1 MMKSR
6 TSCFNKALFHK
17 NMTRFAPVGVLYTL
31 CLMLGLMLLLTGG
44 DRTYYFAANLI
55 SCIPIMAA
63 VNLCFAPLMAQLLFG
78 DLYNGRMCNGLH
90 AMPVR
95 REELFV
101 TNLVSGLTFSVVPT
115 ALFSLVTL
123 PLLAG
128 SIVAHS
134 GMLALYWF
142 VCSNLQFI
150 CCFGIAV
157 LATMCAGNRFGML
170 AVYGIIQFGAYF
182 AGLVVDT
189 CYIPLL
195 TGVESSGQLAQ
206 ILTPVMQIGQTPVEL
221 QGYFLLKWLFYG
233 RESEMVATFTLDAA
247 AWQGLIAWAV
257 AGVGMTGLAWLLY
270 RKRNL
275 ESAGDPVAVP
285 ALIPVLQVLV
295 SVALGFLVA
304 LVVLF
309 VLNGAP
315 DLLVYGVLL
324 AGIAVAWFAVK
335 MVLSRT
341 SRVFEKKHFLR
352 LIPVLL
358 VVALSIAA
366 TWFDVLDLT
375 NWTPEVED
383 VRSVYIYS
391 NGERRT
397 LTDAEDVEKVV
408 QLHTLAL
415 EDGLGDLAYSGYY
428 YNRELLEQGL
438 SLEEIRELTES
449 SDYNYVDY
457 LDTGKFRRATQIT
470 LQYTLNSGRTVYR
483 FLRLWEDGAAGELM
497 RELFSDWDSF
507 YQDNL
512 IIGSYGKDVPFDVE
526 QVEYLYIE
534 GVEQSACTPEMAKS
548 LLAAVRADREAGN
561 FVTLNSFH
569 RGYFLQGDKFYS
581 TSLQINLRYD
591 PPARDLFGFTMY
603 FEVYADCTNTIAWLQ
618 EHDLLTYELVLP
630 E

>member
-1 MMKSR
+1 MKSR
-6 TSCFNKALFHK
+6 TSCFNKSLFRK

-31 CLMLGLMLLLTGG
+31 CLMLGLTILLTGG
-44 DRTYYFAANLI
+44 DRQYYFAANLI
-55 SCIPIMAA
+55 SCIPMMAA

-101 TNLVSGLTFSVVPT
+101 TNLMSGLTFSLVPT
-115 ALFSLVTL
+115 ALFALVTL

-142 VCSNLQFI
+142 VCSNLQFL

-170 AVYGIIQFGAYF
+170 AVYAIIQFGAYF
-182 AGLVVDT
+182 AGLVVET
-189 CYIPLL
+189 CYIPLI

-206 ILTPVMQIGQTPVEL
+206 ILTPLIQIGQTPVEL

-233 RESEMVATFTLDAA
+233 HENEMVATFTLDAA

-270 RKRNL
+270 RKRDL
-275 ESAGDPVAVP
+275 ESAGDPIAVP
-285 ALIPVLQVLV
+285 ALIPVVQVLV

-309 VLNGAP
+309 VLNGVP

-324 AGIAVAWFAVK
+324 AGIAVGWFAVK

-341 SRVFEKKHFLR
+341 SRVFEKRNFLR

-358 VVALSIAA
+358 VVVLSIAA
-366 TWFDVLDLT
+366 TWFDVLDLSH
-375 NWTPEVED
+375 WTPEAED

-408 QLHTLAL
+408 QFHALAL
-415 EDGLGDLAYSGYY
+415 EDDLGDLSYSGY

-438 SLEEIRELTES
+438 PLEEVRRQTEA
-449 SDYNYVDY
+449 SDYRYPDY
-457 LDTGKFRRATQIT
+457 LDTKLFRRTTYISV
-470 LQYTLNSGRTVYR
+470 QYTLNSGRTVKR
-483 FLRLWEDGAAGELM
+483 SLFLWVDSEAGELM

-507 YQDNL
+507 YQEKQSY
-512 IIGSYGKDVPFDVE
+512 GSYGEDVPFDVD

-534 GVEQSACTPEMAKS
+534 GVDRVTCTPEMAKS
-548 LLAAVRADREAGN
+548 LLEAVRADREAGN
-561 FVTLNSFH
+561 FVSLNSFH
-569 RGYFLQGDKFYS
+569 QGYFLQGEEYYS
-581 TSLQINLRYD
+581 SSLQINLCYD
-591 PPARDLFGFTMY
+591 PPARDLFGFYLY
-603 FEVYADCTNTIAWLQ
+603 FDVHADCTNTIAWLQ